1 MKLAEAKHA
10 FVTGGASGIGLGI
23 ANALAEA
30 GLNVTIA
37 DINQEALDKVVAT
50 RANQFRGVKLD
61 TRDRDNWKRA
71 KDEAEKVFGPVD
83 ILINNAGIAPNGKSI
98 ADSAPESFDTL
109 MGVNLIGPANG
120 AMAFAA
126 DMRERG
132 KGHIVNTSSSVG
144 LSAFGGGVGIYSMT
158 KFGVAAMS
166 YALRQ
171 DLAPHGVGVS
181 VLCPGIVATNL
192 HANTVKIGGESNDD
206 PSKKPTPT
214 VTADEIGQMVI
225 SAIENDEAVI
235 VTDKDFW
242 KVVEYGIAPV
252 RAACELRDAS

>member
-37 DINQEALDKVVAT
+37 DINEEAIEQVVKT
-50 RANQFRGVKLD
+50 RANQFRGVRLD

-71 KDEAEKVFGPVD
+71 KEEAEKVFGSVD
-83 ILINNAGIAPNGKSI
+83 VLINNAGIAPHGKPL
-98 ADSAPESFDTL
+98 ADTSFESFDTL
-109 MGVNLIGPANG
+109 MDVNLMGPANG
-120 AMAFAA
+120 AMTFAA
-126 DMRERG
+126 DMRDRG

-144 LSAFGGGVGIYSMT
+144 LSAFGGGVGVYSMT

-171 DLAPHGVGVS
+171 DLAPSGVGVS

-206 PSKKPTPT
+206 PSKKPKPT

-235 VTDKDFW
+235 VTDKGFRQ
-242 KVVEYGIAPV
+242 VVEYGIAPV
-252 RAACELRDAS
+252 RAACELRDKT

>member
-120 AMAFAA
+120 AMAFGVELA
-126 DMRERG
+126 
-132 KGHIVNTSSSVG
+132 KG
-144 LSAFGGGVGIYSMT
+144 
-158 KFGVAAMS
+158 
-166 YALRQ
+166 
-171 DLAPHGVGVS
+171 
-181 VLCPGIVATNL
+181 
-192 HANTVKIGGESNDD
+192 
-206 PSKKPTPT
+206 
-214 VTADEIGQMVI
+214 
-225 SAIENDEAVI
+225 
-235 VTDKDFW
+235 
-242 KVVEYGIAPV
+242 
-252 RAACELRDAS
+252 

>member
-1 MKLAEAKHA
+1 MHKIEEAGRGVLVYM
-10 FVTGGASGIGLGI
+10 FDEGRGIGLLNKIRAYALQDQGHDTVE
-23 ANALAEA
+23 ANHAL
-30 GLNVTIA
+30 G
-37 DINQEALDKVVAT
+37 
-50 RANQFRGVKLD
+50 
-61 TRDRDNWKRA
+61 
-71 KDEAEKVFGPVD
+71 
-83 ILINNAGIAPNGKSI
+83 
-98 ADSAPESFDTL
+98 
-109 MGVNLIGPANG
+109 
-120 AMAFAA
+120 FAA

>member
-1 MKLAEAKHA
+1 MKLSDAKHA

-37 DINQEALDKVVAT
+37 DINEEALENVVAT

-71 KDEAEKVFGPVD
+71 KEEAEKVFGPVD
-83 ILINNAGIAPNGKSI
+83 ILINNAGIAPHGKDL
-98 ADSAPESFDTL
+98 ADTSFESFDTL
-109 MGVNLIGPANG
+109 IDINLIGPANG

-126 DMRERG
+126 DMRARG
-132 KGHIVNTSSSVG
+132 KGHIVSTSSSVG
-144 LSAFGGGVGIYSMT
+144 LTAFGAGIGVYSMA
-158 KFGVAAMS
+158 KFGVTAMS

-181 VLCPGIVATNL
+181 VLCPGMVATNL
-192 HANTVKIGGESNDD
+192 HKNTVLIGGESNDD
-206 PSKKPTPT
+206 PAKKPAATT
-214 VTADEIGQMVI
+214 TADEIGQMVI
-225 SAIENDEAVI
+225 SAIENNEAVI
-235 VTDKDFW
+235 VTDKGFW
-242 KVVEYGIAPV
+242 QVVEHQIAPIK
-252 RAACELRDAS
+252 AACELRDQS